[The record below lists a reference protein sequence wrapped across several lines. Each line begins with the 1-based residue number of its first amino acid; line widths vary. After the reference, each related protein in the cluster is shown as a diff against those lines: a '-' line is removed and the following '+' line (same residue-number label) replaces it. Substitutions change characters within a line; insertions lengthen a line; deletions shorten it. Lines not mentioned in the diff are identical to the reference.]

1 MKILN
6 KERGSGKT
14 TQLIYTSEVTGYP
27 IVTYTEKQAN
37 NVSEQAKKLGCNIIN
52 PITITNIKTSK
63 RAYQSFQYI
72 LLDEA
77 ELILQ
82 EALES
87 YLGVDI
93 VALTMSIPQQ
103 DMPNYEQF

>member
-27 IVTYTEKQAN
+27 IVTYTEEQVN
-37 NVSEQAKKLGCNIIN
+37 NISEQARKLECDIVD
-52 PITITNIKTSK
+52 PIDITALKTSK
-63 RAYQSFQYI
+63 RPLVKYV

-87 YLGVDI
+87 YLGADI

-103 DMPNYEQF
+103 EGIVHNNG